1 MKTENIIIEALPIR
15 FLDLFAEDIP
25 TYTEED
31 MKRILKGYII
41 LGFGAITVALYHPE
55 LRRKYDSKII
65 LISQDYLKV
74 FFAYIHARYPKC
86 ENFPAISLLAKTT
99 YFPKGVEKP
108 IGQDSD
114 KTSLVY
120 CVPEYW
126 SVIYDTHK
134 KEWYRIRSEKLAD
147 LSGYGEGFWDKLKGS
162 DLHKIDKNSSL
173 GKEERVI
180 DQLNFLYRLFD
191 EIVRMSPKKT
201 IETLEKMKT
210 NQNTEPIK
218 KALLDISKSA
228 ITLDKSMFWDVTME
242 ELPRRPDHIEDQWNY
257 IKRNRKLP
265 RNMWYYFR
273 VFRNIGIDRLVEN
286 AILLDVLF

>member
-1 MKTENIIIEALPIR
+1 MEKKTEDIIIEALPIR
-15 FLDLFAEDIP
+15 FLDMFAEDIP

-126 SVIYDTHK
+126 SVIYDAK
-134 KEWYRIRSEKLAD
+134 KREWYRVASEKTLYTD
-147 LSGYGEGFWDKLKGS
+147 SSFWKRIKKS
-162 DLHKIDKNSSL
+162 DMHKIDPEYGFS
-173 GKEERVI
+173 KEEVVI
-180 DQLNFLYRLFD
+180 DQLDFLYVFFSD
-191 EIVRMSPKKT
+191 SSQSNPEDT
-201 IETLEKMKT
+201 IEILGNMKT
-210 NQNTEPIK
+210 NKNTEPIK
-218 KALLDISKSA
+218 QALIDLSLSA
-228 ITLDKSMFWDVTME
+228 IKLEKNMYWDAEMRQTVKQDMPKGFKNFY
-242 ELPRRPDHIEDQWNY
+242 L
-257 IKRNRKLP
+257 
-265 RNMWYYFR
+265 FG
-273 VFRNIGIDRLVEN
+273 NIGIDRLVEN

>member
-1 MKTENIIIEALPIR
+1 MEKKTEDIIIEALPIR
-15 FLDLFAEDIP
+15 FLDMFAEDIP

-74 FFAYIHARYPKC
+74 FFAYIHARYPNCK
-86 ENFPAISLLAKTT
+86 NFPAISLLAKTT

-126 SVIYDTHK
+126 SVIYDAK
-134 KEWYRIRSEKLAD
+134 KREWYRIRSEDTLYTDSPFWERVKKSDMYKLD
-147 LSGYGEGFWDKLKGS
+147 SEWG
-162 DLHKIDKNSSL
+162 L
-173 GKEERVI
+173 GNEERVI
-180 DQLNFLYRLFD
+180 DQLDFLFMFFD
-191 EIVRMSPKKT
+191 DAKGMNPEDT
-201 IETLEKMKT
+201 IDQLEKMKT
-210 NQNTEPIK
+210 NKNIEPIK
-218 KALLDISKSA
+218 QALIDLSLSA
-228 ITLDKSMFWDVTME
+228 IKLEYNIYWDVEMRQTVKQDMPKG
-242 ELPRRPDHIEDQWNY
+242 LKNFY
-257 IKRNRKLP
+257 L
-265 RNMWYYFR
+265 
-273 VFRNIGIDRLVEN
+273 FRNIGIDRLVEN